1 MRSRIFFIDTQCMTT
16 GSVAKVVVVP
26 LERMAQAD
34 AEADAIRVKAQ
45 AQTDALQAIAVALNK
60 NPNLITYEYVEKLSP
75 NIRAMLVPNNAPLIL
90 PLPDLMAEA
99 TKGGLTTT
107 VTPTLTDSLTTTL
120 PTTTTI
126 MPAENDR
133 KGE

>member
-1 MRSRIFFIDTQCMTT
+1 MRNLAEGQRDKMTL
-16 GSVAKVVVVP
+16 VAAGEADAMK
-26 LERMAQAD
+26 LKIKAQAD

-45 AQTDALQAIAVALNK
+45 AQTEALQAIAVALNK

-99 TKGGLTTT
+99 TKGSLTTT
-107 VTPTLTDSLTTTL
+107 VTPTLTDSLTATL

-126 MPAENDR
+126 MPASSDK